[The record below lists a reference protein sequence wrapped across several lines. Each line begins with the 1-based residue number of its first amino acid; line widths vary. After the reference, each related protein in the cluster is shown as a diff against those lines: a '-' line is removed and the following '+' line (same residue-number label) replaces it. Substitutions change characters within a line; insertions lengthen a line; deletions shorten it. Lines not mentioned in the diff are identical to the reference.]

1 MSDSITEEA
10 MGDRRPH
17 RPERTRV
24 RGRFRGEDGQ
34 ALVEFAIVLPVL
46 LLLVTGIIQFGMMY
60 NRYITLTDAVRT
72 GVRELALGRGLNDP
86 CDPAV
91 TQTINSAIGANLT
104 SSQVTTSLTSPD
116 SCGAGSYPSRTGGT
130 ENQGDQATVSAS
142 QPFSVTLFGLPVITV
157 QLSASASEAIE

>member
-1 MSDSITEEA
+1 VSDSITEEA
-10 MGDRRPH
+10 MDDRRP
-17 RPERTRV
+17 RRYRTR
-24 RGRFRGEDGQ
+24 GRLRGEDGQ

-46 LLLVTGIIQFGMMY
+46 LLLVTG
-60 NRYITLTDAVRT
+60 VRT
-72 GVRELALGRGLNDP
+72 LALGRGLDDP

-116 SCGAGSYPSRTGGT
+116 SCGAGSYPGRTGGT

-157 QLSASASEAIE
+157 QLSA